1 MIVAT
6 GNVFSIL
13 PKFQTDFEGG
23 YVDLRFV
30 LVWSWIIT
38 LGEALAIAWLLY
50 QVSNLKRW
58 KIEIEEKFRVEK
70 AM

>member
-1 MIVAT
+1 M
-6 GNVFSIL
+6 
-13 PKFQTDFEGG
+13 
-23 YVDLRFV
+23 DLRFV

-58 KIEIEEKFRVEK
+58 KIEIEEKFRV
-70 AM
+70 